1 MLKNVE
7 NSIRER
13 SAKKSKDNSTCE
25 CVPRNKVRTKRLARS
40 FRKNKKARLQ
50 TASGLHFN
58 YDKREI
64 NYTLVYPNRLQI
76 NTDMLPSDQYS
87 FSR

>member
-40 FRKNKKARLQ
+40 FRKNKKARTQ
-50 TASGLHFN
+50 IAYELHLN
-58 YDKREI
+58 YEKREI
-64 NYTLVYPNRLQI
+64 NYTPVYPIRLQI
-76 NTDMLPSDQYS
+76 NTDIQP
-87 FSR
+87 